1 MVTDLDNIVFVGFN
15 RRVAA
20 LHRNTGE
27 LVWKWKAPHASGPY
41 VSMLLLN
48 ERQLIVSIGG
58 YTYCLDP
65 IRGEQRW
72 FNELKGLGTG
82 VASIVALGKHNPHD
96 SLAAAADQAA
106 RSQAAAG
113 AAAGA

>member
-1 MVTDLDNIVFVGFN
+1 
-15 RRVAA
+15 
-20 LHRNTGE
+20 
-27 LVWKWKAPHASGPY
+27 
-41 VSMLLLN
+41 MLLLN

-96 SLAAAADQAA
+96 SLLAAAADQAA
-106 RSQAAAG
+106 RSHAAAG